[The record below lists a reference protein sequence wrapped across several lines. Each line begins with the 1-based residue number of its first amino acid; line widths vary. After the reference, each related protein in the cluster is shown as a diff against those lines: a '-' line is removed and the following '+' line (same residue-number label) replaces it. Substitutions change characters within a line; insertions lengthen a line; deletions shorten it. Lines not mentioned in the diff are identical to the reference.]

1 MAPPGIKDKLPLLNQ
16 LIRWFLDPGVV
27 ADSPVFKLHHQV
39 LMFICLQLPSTS
51 LVQAT
56 SFLIILGFLFVAVE
70 NYLDTKAIICL
81 NEFKPYPKLY
91 CWIHGYSYI
100 APNLRGKSRTEISS

>member
-39 LMFICLQLPSTS
+39 IFRL
-51 LVQAT
+51 
-56 SFLIILGFLFVAVE
+56 
-70 NYLDTKAIICL
+70 
-81 NEFKPYPKLY
+81 
-91 CWIHGYSYI
+91 
-100 APNLRGKSRTEISS
+100 

>member
-39 LMFICLQLPSTS
+39 IFRSWKI
-51 LVQAT
+51 
-56 SFLIILGFLFVAVE
+56 FLTHPV
-70 NYLDTKAIICL
+70 
-81 NEFKPYPKLY
+81 
-91 CWIHGYSYI
+91 
-100 APNLRGKSRTEISS
+100 

>member
-1 MAPPGIKDKLPLLNQ
+1 MY
-16 LIRWFLDPGVV
+16 
-27 ADSPVFKLHHQV
+27 
-39 LMFICLQLPSTS
+39 ICLQLPSTS

-56 SFLIILGFLFVAVE
+56 SFIIILGFLFVAVE

-100 APNLRGKSRTEISS
+100 APNLRGKLDSLHFK